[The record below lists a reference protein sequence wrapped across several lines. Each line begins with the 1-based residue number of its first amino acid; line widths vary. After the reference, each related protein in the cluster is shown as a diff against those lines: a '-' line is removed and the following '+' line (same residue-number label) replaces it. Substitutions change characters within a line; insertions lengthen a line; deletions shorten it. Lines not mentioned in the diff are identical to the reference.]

1 MNKMKT
7 GILMAFVLGSMV
19 CSAQPKT
26 EREMRIARDEVPQ
39 SALNWF
45 YEVFPTSAKV
55 KWYAEETSGK
65 QSFEAKLNHDGQKF
79 SVEFSESGEIEDIE
93 SEINWKEMPEELQQ
107 NLTQFFEQ
115 YFKRH
120 SIRKVQ
126 RQWTG
131 SEGALKTAIS
141 QNSASEITTRY
152 EIEFYGVDDDRKALW
167 EGLFT
172 EDGELIEKREV
183 ILRPTDNLNY

>member
-1 MNKMKT
+1 M
-7 GILMAFVLGSMV
+7 

-26 EREMRIARDEVPQ
+26 EREMRIAQEEVPE

-45 YEVFPTSAKV
+45 YEVFPETAKV
-55 KWYAEETSGK
+55 KWYAEETTGK
-65 QSFEAKLNHDGQKF
+65 RSFEAKLKHDGQKL

-107 NLTQFFEQ
+107 NLERYFDQH
-115 YFKRH
+115 FKRY

-131 SEGALKTAIS
+131 SDGDLKSAIS
-141 QNSASEITTRY
+141 QNIPSEINTRF
-152 EIEFYGVDDDRKALW
+152 EIEFYGVDGDRKALW
-167 EGLFT
+167 EGLFS
-172 EDGELIEKREV
+172 EDGALIQKREI